1 MAQHNC
7 TTKHRS
13 FKHLNAYERGQQI
26 AALRKE
32 GKSMRYIAKQ
42 LDRAPS
48 TISREIKR
56 GTVTQLKSDL
66 STYEAYFPEAGQAV
80 YEKRR
85 KNCGAKL
92 KLPHVKDFIRFAEKK
107 MLEKEKVVS
116 RQYSGLL

>member
-7 TTKHRS
+7 TTKCRS
-13 FKHLNAYERGQQI
+13 FKHLSVYERGKI
-26 AALRKE
+26 AALYKE
-32 GKSMRYIAKQ
+32 GKSIRYIAKQ
-42 LDRAPS
+42 LGRAPS

-66 STYEAYFPEAGQAV
+66 STYEAYFPEAGQAI

-92 KLPHVKDFIRFAEKK
+92 KLPLVKDFIRFAEEN
-107 MLEKEKVVS
+107 MLQEKTWAPVTIVD
-116 RQYSGLL
+116 

>member
-1 MAQHNC
+1 MAQYNC
-7 TTKHRS
+7 TMKRRS
-13 FKHLNAYERGQQI
+13 FKHLNAYERGQI

-32 GKSMRYIAKQ
+32 GRSIRYIAKQ
-42 LDRAPS
+42 LGRAPS

-66 STYEAYFPEAGQAV
+66 STYEAYFPEAGQAI

-92 KLPHVKDFIRFAEKK
+92 
-107 MLEKEKVVS
+107 
-116 RQYSGLL
+116 